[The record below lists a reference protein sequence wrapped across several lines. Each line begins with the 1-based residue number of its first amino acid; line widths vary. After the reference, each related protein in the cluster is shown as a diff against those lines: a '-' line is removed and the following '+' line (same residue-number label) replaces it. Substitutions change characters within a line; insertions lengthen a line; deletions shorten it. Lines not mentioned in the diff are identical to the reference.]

1 MFKYISF
8 AFVLFFFG
16 SCTSQLPPTE
26 FSVKKDSVAKLDT
39 IVLGGGCFWCTE
51 AVYEQLQG
59 VVSVASGYA
68 GGTTVNPTYE
78 QVCSGK
84 TGHAEV
90 IQLVYDST
98 KIELATILKVFF
110 TVHDPTTLNRQGA
123 DVGTQ
128 YRSVVFFNN
137 QRQQQLSTGII
148 ASLNASG
155 AYRDKIVTEVFPLDV
170 FYKAEKYHQ
179 NYFYSN
185 SSAPYCAFVIQPK
198 LDKLEKAFA
207 PFLRKE

>member
-1 MFKYISF
+1 M
-8 AFVLFFFG
+8 
-16 SCTSQLPPTE
+16 
-26 FSVKKDSVAKLDT
+26 DT

-51 AVYEQLQG
+51 AVYEQLEG

-68 GGTTVNPTYE
+68 GGTTVNPTYD
-78 QVCSGK
+78 QVCSGR

-90 IQLVYDST
+90 IRLIYDST

-128 YRSVVFFNN
+128 YRSVIFYDDEL
-137 QRQQQLSTGII
+137 QKQLSTNII
-148 ASLNASG
+148 SSLNTSG
-155 AYRDKIVTEVFPLDV
+155 AYRDKIVTEVYPLDQ
-170 FYKAEKYHQ
+170 FYNAEKYHQ
-179 NYFYSN
+179 NYYYNN